1 MDTLI
6 NDLQVILGISTTNNL
21 IALSVVIVAFVSL
34 IFLFKKLL

>member
-21 IALSVVIVAFVSL
+21 IALSAVIVAFVSL

>member
-6 NDLQVILGISTTNNL
+6 VDLQTMLGITSTENL
-21 IALSVVIVAFVSL
+21 IALSVVLVAFVSM